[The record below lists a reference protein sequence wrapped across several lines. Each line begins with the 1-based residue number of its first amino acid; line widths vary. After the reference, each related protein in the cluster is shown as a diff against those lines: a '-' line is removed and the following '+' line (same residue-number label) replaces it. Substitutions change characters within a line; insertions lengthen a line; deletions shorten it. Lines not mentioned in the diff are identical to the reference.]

1 MQEKSTRRICRI
13 STLFAEDSLVKVF
26 QSQESGAG
34 LPTQEELCSLKS
46 LGLPQLKDLN
56 IFCLRTYPDCY
67 RMTEAGR
74 LQPSSA
80 RFQSWGTTSRG
91 RCLTARISVFPNPER
106 ECILS
111 DILEKDAPEK
121 YYLSQ
126 SQMERLLWKLS
137 PERKETESTP
147 QTERQSR
154 LQVPQAGLREKQDCT
169 M

>member
-1 MQEKSTRRICRI
+1 MQEKSTRKICLI

-26 QSQESGAG
+26 QSQESGAVLTMQG
-34 LPTQEELCSLKS
+34 ELFSLKS
-46 LGLPQLKDLN
+46 LGLPQLKNLN
-56 IFCLRTYPDCY
+56 IFCLRTFPACY

-137 PERKETESTP
+137 PARKETESIP
-147 QTERQSR
+147 
-154 LQVPQAGLREKQDCT
+154 
-169 M
+169 

>member
-1 MQEKSTRRICRI
+1 MQEG
-13 STLFAEDSLVKVF
+13 LF
-26 QSQESGAG
+26 
-34 LPTQEELCSLKS
+34 SLKS
-46 LGLPQLKDLN
+46 LGLPQLKNLN
-56 IFCLRTYPDCY
+56 IFCLRTYPACY
-67 RMTEAGR
+67 RITEAGR

-137 PERKETESTP
+137 PARKETESIP
-147 QTERQSR
+147 QTERQSLSR
-154 LQVPQAGLREKQDCT
+154 AMRAGSQEKQDSMT
-169 M
+169 

>member
-1 MQEKSTRRICRI
+1 MQEG
-13 STLFAEDSLVKVF
+13 LF
-26 QSQESGAG
+26 
-34 LPTQEELCSLKS
+34 SLKS
-46 LGLPQLKDLN
+46 LGLPQLKNLN

-137 PERKETESTP
+137 PERKVTESIP

-154 LQVPQAGLREKQDCT
+154 SQVVRGESAEEQDCT
-169 M
+169 T

>member
-1 MQEKSTRRICRI
+1 
-13 STLFAEDSLVKVF
+13 
-26 QSQESGAG
+26 
-34 LPTQEELCSLKS
+34 
-46 LGLPQLKDLN
+46 
-56 IFCLRTYPDCY
+56 
-67 RMTEAGR
+67 MTEAGR
-74 LQPSSA
+74 LQQSSA

-137 PERKETESTP
+137 PERKESESTP

>member
-1 MQEKSTRRICRI
+1 MQEKSTRQICRI

-56 IFCLRTYPDCY
+56 IFCLRTYPGCY

-74 LQPSSA
+74 LQQSSA

-91 RCLTARISVFPNPER
+91 RCLMSQTMPSPIKPSPNLFRAIRRTLPRCITIQLRAYSTNFIEKSFGEGARSF
-106 ECILS
+106 
-111 DILEKDAPEK
+111 K
-121 YYLSQ
+121 
-126 SQMERLLWKLS
+126 
-137 PERKETESTP
+137 RKKN
-147 QTERQSR
+147 RFR
-154 LQVPQAGLREKQDCT
+154 RGRRAR
-169 M
+169 